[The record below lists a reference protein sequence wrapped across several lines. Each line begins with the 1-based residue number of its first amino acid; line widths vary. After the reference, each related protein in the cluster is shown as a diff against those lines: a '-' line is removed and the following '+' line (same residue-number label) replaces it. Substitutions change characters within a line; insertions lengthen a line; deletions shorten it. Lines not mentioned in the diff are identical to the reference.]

1 MLKNNLM
8 ELRCVSSNLPSSWEK
23 KTPNHFPQVRYVV
36 PLPSW
41 KQPSFGIRGHKVKI
55 TQQPKLLKKPSLDT
69 CMHILKEKG
78 FEISSMSNF
87 TL

>member
-1 MLKNNLM
+1 MFKNNLM
-8 ELRCVSSNLPSSWEK
+8 ELRCVSSNLPSSWEEK
-23 KTPNHFPQVRYVV
+23 KHVV

-41 KQPSFGIRGHKVKI
+41 KQPSFGMRGHKVKI

-69 CMHILKEKG
+69 SMHILKEKG